1 MKTKFTYL
9 MAAFLCLILAS
20 CSTNEPPFTLSQNS
34 FTDVPPEGKSLSLDI
49 TPPANGQPPASTRI
63 GAA

>member
-20 CSTNEPPFTLSQNS
+20 CSTNESPFTLSQDS
-34 FTDVPPEGKSLSLDI
+34 FTDVPPEGKTLSLDI
-49 TPPANGQPPASTRI
+49 HTSGEWTATSLNKD
-63 GAA
+63 

>member
-49 TPPANGQPPASTRI
+49 HTSGE
-63 GAA
+63 